1 MRVRPA
7 YVGSST
13 MAKEGFVSVT
23 VGLLKESVSAWS
35 DHKAPKMGAAL
46 AYYTAFSLAPLIIF
60 MLSLV
65 SLVIKR
71 DDAARGIVAEMSD
84 LIGADGGKVVQDI
97 LDHSSTTAALSWG
110 TGLSFLLLV
119 VSASGAFGE
128 LQDSLNTIWEVP
140 KQKHPWL
147 AMIKDRLLSL
157 SMVFVLGFFLL
168 TSLLFSAFIT
178 GLTNWWFGA
187 GFKFGLELANTVISF
202 LVISGLFGFIFRF
215 LPDCTLHW
223 RDVWPG
229 AVFSSALFIIG
240 KFLLGLYISH
250 SAFASSYGAAASF
263 VVILVWVFYSAQ
275 IIYFG
280 AEFTRAY
287 TRRFGSHQESL
298 DTPPLK
304 KRVTEAAA
312 SVG

>member
-1 MRVRPA
+1 
-7 YVGSST
+7 
-13 MAKEGFVSVT
+13 MAKEGFVAVT
-23 VGLLKESVSAWS
+23 TGLLKESVSAWS

-65 SLVIKR
+65 SLAIKR
-71 DDAARGIVAEMSD
+71 DEAARAIVAQISD

-97 LDHSSTTAALSWG
+97 LDHASTTAALSWG
-110 TGLSFLLLV
+110 TALSFLLLV

-157 SMVFVLGFFLL
+157 SMVFVLGFFMM
-168 TSLLFSAFIT
+168 TSLLLSTFVTGIT
-178 GLTNWWFGA
+178 TYYMSEGS
-187 GFKFGLELANTVISF
+187 KFALEIANTVVSF
-202 LVISGLFGFIFRF
+202 LVVTGLFGFIFRF
-215 LPDCTLHW
+215 LPDARLHW

-229 AVFSSALFIIG
+229 AIFSSVLFIAG
-240 KFLLGLYISH
+240 KFALGFYISH

-275 IIYFG
+275 ILYFG

-304 KRVTEAAA
+304 GRVKRAGAVA
-312 SVG
+312 

>member
-1 MRVRPA
+1 
-7 YVGSST
+7 
-13 MAKEGFVSVT
+13 MAKEGFVAVT
-23 VGLLKESVSAWS
+23 IGLLKESVSAWS

-65 SLVIKR
+65 SLAIKR
-71 DDAARGIVAEMSD
+71 DDAARAIVAEMSD

-97 LDHSSTTAALSWG
+97 LDHASTTTALSWG
-110 TGLSFLLLV
+110 TALSFALLL

-140 KQKHPWL
+140 NQAHPWL
-147 AMIKDRLLSL
+147 SMIKERLLSL
-157 SMVFVLGFFLL
+157 SMVFVLGFFMM
-168 TSLLFSAFIT
+168 TSLLLSTFVT
-178 GLTNWWFGA
+178 GLTTWWIGP
-187 GFKFGLELANTVISF
+187 GFKVGLELANTAISF
-202 LVISGLFGFIFRF
+202 VVITGLFGFIFRY
-215 LPDCTLHW
+215 LPDVTLHW

-229 AVFSSALFIIG
+229 AVFSSTLFMVG

-275 IIYFG
+275 ILYFG

-287 TRRFGSHQESL
+287 TRRFGSHQQSL

-304 KRVTEAAA
+304 KRVKRAAA
-312 SVG
+312 